1 MPDQHQS
8 VPITPFHN
16 IASEDNAEVNGA
28 TLENAYTVN
37 GVVPEVIEE
46 TAPLSPEERQELG
59 QLEEKIDFG
68 LKAYHEAGLALQ
80 QILQK
85 KLYREFHPSF
95 YAYCEKRWGIARS
108 RAYQLMEAAQVVD
121 NLRKAAIREAT
132 EAIGMP
138 SETIVEKPE
147 EKLSTIRG
155 QQNFTI
161 LPDNEWQARELT
173 KLPPEKQPE
182 VWARALETAPNGKM
196 TAAFLKEVVKAE
208 IEPDPEW
215 ESIREMRAEDP
226 RLRYMNP
233 HLVVG
238 EKLKEVREDRDISQ
252 EELILRVNK
261 QLMLVGAIQLPICQS
276 AISVIE
282 NGKRS
287 LSLLEALATA
297 QVLGI
302 SVYEF
307 SPWRDL
313 QKKSMA

>member
-16 IASEDNAEVNGA
+16 IASEDNAEVDGA

-80 QILQK
+80 QILK
-85 KLYREFHPSF
+85 KRLYREFHPSF
-95 YAYCEKRWGIARS
+95 FAYCEKRWGIS
-108 RAYQLMEAAQVVD
+108 R
-121 NLRKAAIREAT
+121 RKAYYLIQAAKVVENLCT
-132 EAIGMP
+132 IGAP
-138 SETIVEKPE
+138 
-147 EKLSTIRG
+147 
-155 QQNFTI
+155 QNFTI
-161 LPDNEWQARELT
+161 LPENERQARELVG
-173 KLPPEKQPE
+173 LPAQKQPE
-182 VWARALETAPNGKM
+182 IWKKVVETAPEGKI
-196 TAAFLKEVVKAE
+196 TTEFIKQVVKSETA
-208 IEPDPEW
+208 PSPEW

-238 EKLKEVREDRDISQ
+238 EKLKETREDRDISQ

-261 QLMLVGAIQLPICQS
+261 QLMLVGAIQLPLCQS

-307 SPWRDL
+307 SPWREL
-313 QKKSMA
+313 QKKNSV